1 MFRTRV
7 VAVDPFEPDE
17 GLLGEAARVIRS
29 GGLVVFPTET
39 VYGLG
44 ANAYSREAV
53 IKIFKAKNR
62 PMDNPLIVHICG
74 LEELEMLASKLPD
87 EAYEI
92 AEKLW
97 PGPVTLVVWKSEQ
110 VLKEVTAGLPK
121 VAIRMPSHPIASSLI
136 RLSGVPIAAPS
147 ANLAGRPS
155 PTTAHHAIQDL
166 YGRVDLIID
175 GGETL
180 FGVESTIIDLTV
192 KPPRLLRPGPI
203 PVEDLERV
211 LGFRIGIPDYARGLS
226 EAKRAYSPGVKYR
239 HYAPETPMK
248 LVESDSYDDLA
259 AYASKLIE
267 IAEECS
273 CRGLKVVIVA
283 SRETS
288 RYYSARGFQ
297 VLELG
302 SRKNLYEVA
311 RNLFK
316 TLRELDEVSPDLAL
330 CEGFEEKGLGLTIM
344 NRLRKACKHDIIR
357 V

>member
-1 MFRTRV
+1 MYKR
-7 VAVDPFEPDE
+7 
-17 GLLGEAARVIRS
+17 
-29 GGLVVFPTET
+29 
-39 VYGLG
+39 
-44 ANAYSREAV
+44 
-53 IKIFKAKNR
+53 
-62 PMDNPLIVHICG
+62 
-74 LEELEMLASKLPD
+74 
-87 EAYEI
+87 
-92 AEKLW
+92 
-97 PGPVTLVVWKSEQ
+97 Q
-110 VLKEVTAGLPK
+110 
-121 VAIRMPSHPIASSLI
+121 
-136 RLSGVPIAAPS
+136 
-147 ANLAGRPS
+147 
-155 PTTAHHAIQDL
+155 IQDL

-211 LGFRIGIPDYARGLS
+211 LGFRIDVPDYARGLS
-226 EAKRAYSPGVKYR
+226 EARRAYSPGVKYR

-283 SRETS
+283 SRETT

-316 TLRELDEVSPDLAL
+316 TLRELDEVSSDLAL

-344 NRLRKACKHDIIR
+344 NRLRKASGFNIVKAN
-357 V
+357 

>member
-1 MFRTRV
+1 MLRTRI
-7 VAVDPFEPDE
+7 VAVDPLKPDE
-17 GLLGEAARVIRS
+17 GLLEEAARVIRD

-62 PMDNPLIVHICG
+62 PIDNPLIVHICG
-74 LEELEMLASKLPD
+74 LDELEMLASRLPD

-92 AEKLW
+92 VEKLW
-97 PGPVTLVVWKSEQ
+97 PGPVTLVVWKSKQ
-110 VLKEVTAGLPK
+110 VLGEVTAGLPK
-121 VAIRMPSHPIASSLI
+121 VAIRMPSHPIASKLI

-155 PTTAHHAIQDL
+155 PTIAHHAIQDL

-203 PVEDLERV
+203 PIEDLERV
-211 LGFRIGIPDYARGLS
+211 LGFRIDVPEYARGLS
-226 EAKRAYSPGVKYR
+226 EAEKAYSPGVRYR

-248 LVESDSYDDLA
+248 LIESDSYDDLP
-259 AYASKLIE
+259 AYTSKLIE
-267 IAEECS
+267 VAEEYS
-273 CRGLKVVIVA
+273 RKGLKVVIVA
-283 SRETS
+283 SKETS
-288 RYYSARGFQ
+288 RYYTVKGFQ

-302 SRKNLYEVA
+302 SRRSLYEVA

-316 TLRELDEVSPDLAL
+316 TLRKLDEISPDLAI

-344 NRLRKACKHDIIR
+344 NRLRKACKHDVIR
-357 V
+357 A